1 MMLKLRTNR
10 GFTLTEVLV
19 SAAILVVVSVG
30 LIQVFLRASALSS
43 LSGNMTIAMSEAQD
57 KIEEI
62 RNHDFDLIMADYVS
76 GGTPGDIFS
85 LSEVTGTGKIYI
97 SNANPDLLEIEVVV
111 SWQEKDDRVIGEDQ
125 DLDGVLDAGEDINGN
140 SQLDSTARIITY
152 LARRM

>member
-1 MMLKLRTNR
+1 MMLKLQTNR

-62 RNHDFDLIMADYVS
+62 RNHDFDLIMTDYVS

-97 SNANPDLLEIEVVV
+97 SNANPDLLEMEVVI

-140 SQLDSTARIITY
+140 GQLDSTARIITY